1 MIAGRDEPSGYQT
14 RLLILSLLKS
24 VWVEEEVLGKAYDGR
39 LMRRLVRYLRPY
51 LGPVIVS
58 LVLLMALAIT
68 QATGPLLTKLA
79 IDRYLTGEHK
89 LAPTILDRW
98 LAPDVRTGLVQI
110 AILYLATILFGFLCD
125 FGQTYLM
132 QRTGQFAMFD
142 LRRELMEHLQK
153 LDVSFYDRNPV
164 GRLITRV
171 TSDVDALNEMWTSGL
186 VTLLGDIL
194 ALGVVIIA
202 MLRLS
207 PSLTAF
213 LLAVLPL
220 VVLATMR
227 FRRSVQESYRRI
239 RVAVAGINSYLQE
252 HVSGFA
258 VLQLFNREERSK
270 AEFERI
276 NRDHMDAFK
285 DAILAYG
292 WFYPLV
298 EFLSMF
304 ALGMVL
310 SYGTFRIRSG
320 ALSVGVLVAFF
331 QYGLRFFSPIQDLS
345 EKYNILQSAMAASE
359 RVFKLL
365 DTQPQIVTPA
375 APARP
380 KPFPEDSAAIE
391 FDGVWFA
398 YKSEDWVLR
407 DVSFR
412 VEPGETVAVVGH
424 TGAGKTTLI
433 NLLLRFYD
441 IQRGAIRIGGVDIRE
456 FQLEDLRRHFGV
468 VLQDPYLFT
477 GTVGSNIRL
486 GTEGIDDGSIEEAAA
501 QVNLLDFVQ
510 SLPQGF
516 AQPVRERG
524 QGFSTGQ
531 KQLISFA
538 RALAHRPRFLIL
550 DEATSSVDTETEF
563 KVREAQARL
572 VEGRTSLVIAHRLST
587 IQRAD
592 RILVMH
598 KGQLRESG
606 SHQELLSLRG
616 IYWKLYQLQYRDQ
629 EIRDAPR
636 PTLSDRGVLVSR
648 SDHAPNKHKGAE
660 ARVDS

>member
-1 MIAGRDEPSGYQT
+1 
-14 RLLILSLLKS
+14 
-24 VWVEEEVLGKAYDGR
+24 
-39 LMRRLVRYLRPY
+39 MRRLVCYLRPY
-51 LGPVIVS
+51 LGAVSVS

-89 LAPTILDRW
+89 LAPTILDHW

-153 LDVSFYDRNPV
+153 MDVSFYDRNPV

-207 PSLTAF
+207 PGLTLF

-270 AEFERI
+270 TEFERI

-304 ALGMVL
+304 ALGMLL

-320 ALSVGVLVAFF
+320 ALSVGVLVAFL

-365 DTQPQIVTPA
+365 DTKPRIA
-375 APARP
+375 APTMP
-380 KPFPEDSAAIE
+380 KPFPEHSAAIE

-412 VEPGETVAVVGH
+412 VEPGETIAVVGH

-441 IQRGAIRIGGVDIRE
+441 IQRGSIRIGGVDIRDFE
-456 FQLEDLRRHFGV
+456 LEDLRRHFGV

-477 GTVGSNIRL
+477 GTVAANIRL

-510 SLPQGF
+510 SLPEGF

-598 KGQLRESG
+598 KGQVRESG
-606 SHQELLSLRG
+606 THQELLSLRG
-616 IYWKLYQLQYRDQ
+616 IYWKLYQLQYKDQ
-629 EIRDAPR
+629 EIGDAPR
-636 PTLSDRGVLVSR
+636 PALPNREVFASRNEHSPDR
-648 SDHAPNKHKGAE
+648 HKGAE